1 MKKDSGMGKKK
12 GRFLANKCGF
22 LLTKCL
28 TNVFFRMVGS
38 PISRRPRFPATVL
51 FSGLGWESDKVHKKT
66 KRGGKKAGQFHGRP
80 GKKSRAAPPEPLAEG
95 MCRGGG
101 CSGGAGAPEAGGKL
115 TNRGAEWVGPRGQGR
130 RPVRGKKRG
139 SMEKINR
146 KSLQFLRRCVAIS
159 QGIQYNNRKSF
170 SG

>member
-1 MKKDSGMGKKK
+1 MRLSFDKVFDECVFSNGRQPHLPQAPFSGGK
-12 GRFLANKCGF
+12 GRIL
-22 LLTKCL
+22 
-28 TNVFFRMVGS
+28 
-38 PISRRPRFPATVL
+38 TVL

>member
-1 MKKDSGMGKKK
+1 MRLSFDKVFDECVFSNGRQPHLPQAPFSGGK
-12 GRFLANKCGF
+12 GRIL
-22 LLTKCL
+22 
-28 TNVFFRMVGS
+28 
-38 PISRRPRFPATVL
+38 TVL

-80 GKKSRAAPPEPLAEG
+80 GKKSRVAPPEPLAEG

-115 TNRGAEWVGPRGQGR
+115 TNRGAEWGGPRGQGR

>member
-1 MKKDSGMGKKK
+1 MRLSFDKVFDECVFSNGRQPHLPQAPFSGGK
-12 GRFLANKCGF
+12 GRIL
-22 LLTKCL
+22 
-28 TNVFFRMVGS
+28 
-38 PISRRPRFPATVL
+38 TVL

-101 CSGGAGAPEAGGKL
+101 CPGGAGAPEAGGKL
-115 TNRGAEWVGPRGQGR
+115 TNRGAEWAGPRGQGR

>member
-1 MKKDSGMGKKK
+1 MRLSFDKVFDECVFSNGRQPHLPQAPFSGGK
-12 GRFLANKCGF
+12 GRIL
-22 LLTKCL
+22 
-28 TNVFFRMVGS
+28 
-38 PISRRPRFPATVL
+38 TVL

-80 GKKSRAAPPEPLAEG
+80 GKKSRVAPPEPLAEG

-115 TNRGAEWVGPRGQGR
+115 TNRGADWGGPRGQGR

>member
-1 MKKDSGMGKKK
+1 MRLSFDKVFGECVFSNGRQPHLPQAPFSGGK
-12 GRFLANKCGF
+12 GRIL
-22 LLTKCL
+22 
-28 TNVFFRMVGS
+28 
-38 PISRRPRFPATVL
+38 TVL

-66 KRGGKKAGQFHGRP
+66 KRGEKKAGQFHGRP

>member
-1 MKKDSGMGKKK
+1 MRLSFDKVVDECVFSNGRQPHLPQAPFSGGK
-12 GRFLANKCGF
+12 GRIL
-22 LLTKCL
+22 
-28 TNVFFRMVGS
+28 
-38 PISRRPRFPATVL
+38 TVL

>member
-1 MKKDSGMGKKK
+1 MRLSFDKVFDECVFSNGRQPHLPQAPFSGGK
-12 GRFLANKCGF
+12 GRIL
-22 LLTKCL
+22 
-28 TNVFFRMVGS
+28 
-38 PISRRPRFPATVL
+38 TVL

-80 GKKSRAAPPEPLAEG
+80 GKKSRVAPPEPLAEG
-95 MCRGGG
+95 MFRGGG

-115 TNRGAEWVGPRGQGR
+115 TNRGAEWGGPRGQGR